1 MHGTDRT
8 GPTALLRS
16 VASLPLARCI
26 CGGLNLNLS
35 GMRPDAE
42 QLTALLKSFFALGG
56 QHVGFTFAD
65 RATLED
71 ARKHPA
77 DHRTLFIR
85 KTGFSEFFVAL
96 SPAEQQEIIDR
107 TEY

>member
-1 MHGTDRT
+1 MDVN
-8 GPTALLRS
+8 GPTELLKS
-16 VASLPLARCI
+16 VATLPLDRCI
-26 CGGLNLNLS
+26 CGGLNVKFGSRMPAETLL
-35 GMRPDAE
+35 GLMR
-42 QLTALLKSFFALGG
+42 SFFALGG

-71 ARKHPA
+71 ARKNPA